1 MVTCPVRSCTAS
13 LCVCVLG
20 LECTEESGW
29 VGVSDPDLSG
39 TRRVL
44 GGGGSQRTVVEC
56 EPRSVDLT

>member
-1 MVTCPVRSCTAS
+1 MVTCPVHSCTAS

-20 LECTEESGW
+20 LECTEEW